1 MIIQSKEIIWSRFVS
16 KKRAIYMYRFGCPYW
31 QLTQISG
38 DPFDIGFVLYILI
51 GRYRSVFWQALP
63 CHSGSP
69 TDYIDI
75 IYKKFPK
82 QTWNNADELNLQ
94 LRWRGFHR
102 LRGTDTRE
110 GRLRFL
116 GHRELLENFFLRDV
130 KLRTNIKYLPFR
142 TDH

>member
-1 MIIQSKEIIWSRFVS
+1 
-16 KKRAIYMYRFGCPYW
+16 MYRFGCPYW

-102 LRGTDTRE
+102 LRGKTQEKE
-110 GRLRFL
+110 GSGFSVIV
-116 GHRELLENFFLRDV
+116 NF
-130 KLRTNIKYLPFR
+130 
-142 TDH
+142 